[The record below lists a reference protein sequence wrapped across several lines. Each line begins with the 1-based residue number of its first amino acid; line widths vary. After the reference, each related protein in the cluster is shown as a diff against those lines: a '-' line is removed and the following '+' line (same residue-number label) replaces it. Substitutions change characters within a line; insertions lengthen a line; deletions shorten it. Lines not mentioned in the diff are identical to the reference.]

1 MKKKYKQTICFD
13 IDNTICKTLNSDY
26 HKSKPIT
33 KAIKKL
39 IAYLMMDILLYFLL
53 QDLWVGTMKTLIY
66 LKSRDLI

>member
-26 HKSKPIT
+26 KSKPIT

-53 QDLWVGTMKTLIY
+53 QDFWWEQ
-66 LKSRDLI
+66 